1 MLLIVSHGGTPI
13 DNISKDFTGYA
24 VGDPLPPEDVVF
36 SINGGETYLYPSS
49 LHKNYFSIK
58 KLIEEDKEL
67 NIMERKECFEDKTNY
82 IISCEDETNLDQNH
96 VLKTISSMKAKL
108 FMMCLPIHVE
118 YIECK
123 MTSQVKQNIIIAYKK
138 LHMYGKKL
146 PFIARFDEYGK
157 RLSDEVKI
165 ETLKGMNIQI
175 VDSEDYGDFYLEF
188 KGIVANLDLPF

>member
-13 DNISKDFTGYA
+13 NNISKDFTGYA
-24 VGDPLPPEDVVF
+24 VGDPDFTEDIIF
-36 SINGGETYLYPSS
+36 SVDGETRVYNSLY
-49 LHKNYFSIK
+49 KNYFSIEK
-58 KLIEEDKEL
+58 AIEEDTEL
-67 NIMERKECFEDKTNY
+67 NVMERKECFEDKTNY

-96 VLKTISSMKAKL
+96 VLKTISSMKTKL

-123 MTSQVKQNIIIAYKK
+123 MTSQVRQNIIIAYKK

>member
-1 MLLIVSHGGTPI
+1 MSFFKGIQ
-13 DNISKDFTGYA
+13 KF
-24 VGDPLPPEDVVF
+24 
-36 SINGGETYLYPSS
+36 
-49 LHKNYFSIK
+49 
-58 KLIEEDKEL
+58 
-67 NIMERKECFEDKTNY
+67 
-82 IISCEDETNLDQNH
+82 
-96 VLKTISSMKAKL
+96 
-108 FMMCLPIHVE
+108 
-118 YIECK
+118 
-123 MTSQVKQNIIIAYKK
+123 VKQNIIIAYKK